1 MCKIKNRWV
10 KFRIKNITDAK
21 SNNLVFFSLQNM
33 EDWCVDTD
41 VNDEDLSSFPH
52 TEENAEYRKQVIENI
67 KGLLLD
73 HPNGIFDRNFNDL
86 YRDAFGETIDF
97 QELGYPAHKSN
108 KSKFLESLTGSILK
122 MEYSTPG
129 LYIKPSKLLLSEIDE
144 SRIES
149 LSLLDAQELQDE
161 DLQNQS
167 VHGVRKQVR
176 KV

>member
-41 VNDEDLSSFPH
+41 VNDEDLSSFSH

-67 KGLLLD
+67 KGLLLE
-73 HPNGIFDRNFNDL
+73 HPNGIFDRNFNCV
-86 YRDAFGETIDF
+86 YRDVFGETIDF
-97 QELGYPAHKSN
+97 QKLGYSAHKSN

-122 MEYSTPG
+122 MEYSTAG
-129 LYIKPSKLLLSEIDE
+129 LYIKSSKLLLSEIDE

-149 LSLLDAQELQDE
+149 LSLLDAQEFQDE